1 MKRNQFN
8 RFWGFKGVILLSSL
22 ILFCFSCQKEEPEAN
37 LPVVAN
43 EGITFR
49 DGRLIFKDYATFID
63 HQKWIVENKGNHQLI
78 VDKNSS
84 LGLKSMTEYYL
95 EGMKLEENDP
105 NFLAYVDKYP
115 NIFNKEVYDN
125 STLYLLPHSKLLC
138 YIANKDGIFQ
148 VGDKIN
154 RIVWNYVYEITD
166 GDESK
171 IEMLFLPKDRIS
183 NMGIKIIPSVSETK
197 GDYAQRTRYFSNNKY
212 RIVSSL
218 REYVFAEFWYNEIL
232 TNPQKKTLGV
242 WLGAQ
247 LNTKSA
253 IGDGYITALY
263 CPSCP
268 WHYPIYASNDEE
280 TGLSL
285 LNYYWG
291 NYQLDMSES
300 YCPAYSRGRLITDGI
315 PQWIYVCWYDALDS
329 SPTFFE
335 PEDWTPEDEP
345 F

>member
-154 RIVWNYVYEITD
+154 
-166 GDESK
+166 
-171 IEMLFLPKDRIS
+171 
-183 NMGIKIIPSVSETK
+183 
-197 GDYAQRTRYFSNNKY
+197 
-212 RIVSSL
+212 
-218 REYVFAEFWYNEIL
+218 
-232 TNPQKKTLGV
+232 
-242 WLGAQ
+242 
-247 LNTKSA
+247 
-253 IGDGYITALY
+253 
-263 CPSCP
+263 
-268 WHYPIYASNDEE
+268 
-280 TGLSL
+280 
-285 LNYYWG
+285 
-291 NYQLDMSES
+291 
-300 YCPAYSRGRLITDGI
+300 
-315 PQWIYVCWYDALDS
+315 
-329 SPTFFE
+329 
-335 PEDWTPEDEP
+335 
-345 F
+345 